1 MRGSY
6 LGFALWLVTATTFSP
21 VHGPFATGDA
31 QAASTPRC
39 PGITPDVQG
48 NPARP
53 TSVSDL
59 PRAGVP
65 AGTAILQRHDGTLTI
80 TDDDTV
86 IDGWDIT
93 GNVIVKADNVTIKNT
108 TITASSTYHA
118 LDVWGAGFRLED
130 SRIDGSGT
138 TDNAVQGMGTF
149 LRNDLSDAEH
159 GINVTGPSI
168 IRDNFVHNLHSNKP
182 DPHYDGIFIGSGHE
196 IEIIGN
202 TIVNNQTQ
210 TSAIMMQNVFGAI
223 SDITIDGN
231 RLSGGG
237 FTIYLDK
244 RHGDS
249 PIDDATVCITNNI
262 IGKGYYGHTA
272 FELTDPIYSG
282 NAETGDF
289 TAGLKVK

>member
-6 LGFALWLVTATTFSP
+6 LCFVLWLTSAATFSP
-21 VHGPFATGDA
+21 GHGPFITGSA
-31 QAASTPRC
+31 EAASVPNCAGLAPHT
-39 PGITPDVQG
+39 QG
-48 NPARP
+48 KPARP

-59 PRAGVP
+59 PKAGVP
-65 AGTAILQRHDGTLTI
+65 SGAAVLHSHNGTLTI
-80 TDDDTV
+80 TEADSV

-108 TITASSTYHA
+108 TITANSTYHA
-118 LDVWGAGFRLED
+118 LDVWGAGFTLED

-138 TDNAVQGMGTF
+138 TDNAVQGMGLF

-159 GINVTGPSI
+159 GINVTGPSV
-168 IRDNFVHNLHSNKP
+168 IRDNFIHDLHSNKP

-272 FELTDPIYSG
+272 FELTHPIYSG
-282 NAETGDF
+282 NAETGNF
-289 TAGLKVK
+289 TAGLR